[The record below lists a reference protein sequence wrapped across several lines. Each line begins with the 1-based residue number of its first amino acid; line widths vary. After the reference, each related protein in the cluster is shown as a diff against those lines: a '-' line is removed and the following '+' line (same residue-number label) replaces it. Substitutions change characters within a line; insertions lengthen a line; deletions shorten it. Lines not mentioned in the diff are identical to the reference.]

1 MKRIAAPMI
10 GGLATSFLAE
20 LLLYPVAYK
29 LWKLRT
35 EMRKVDEVPESEAPA
50 SA

>member
-1 MKRIAAPMI
+1 MI

-35 EMRKVDEVPESEAPA
+35 ELRHLPADEAA
-50 SA
+50 T